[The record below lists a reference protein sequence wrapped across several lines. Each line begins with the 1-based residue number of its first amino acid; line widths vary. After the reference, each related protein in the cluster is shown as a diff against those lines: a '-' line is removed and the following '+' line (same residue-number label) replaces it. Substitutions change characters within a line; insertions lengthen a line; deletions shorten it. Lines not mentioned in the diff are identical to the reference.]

1 MLRRGTAHR
10 YGRDFMDSNLPSE
23 RKTDLAKMFWEEV
36 EKFPAVAR
44 ALCAR

>member
-1 MLRRGTAHR
+1 MAAISWTP
-10 YGRDFMDSNLPSE
+10 PSE
-23 RKTDLAKMFWEEV
+23 RKTDLAKMFWEDV